1 MNDYR
6 DIIIAPVITEKAAV
20 EEQNGKYTFK
30 VSTKANKTQIKQA
43 IEKIF
48 NVKVE
53 SVNTLNSH
61 PKKRRVGKYTGM
73 TNKYKKAINS
83 ILKNYNVQKIFYGI
97 GIPYTK
103 YKGDAVE
110 NRSMTDFI
118 IGVDQSRIVKLY
130 DVNGIFK
137 ITNT

>member
-53 SVNTLNSH
+53 EISTINVV
-61 PKKRRVGKYTGM
+61 PKKRRVGRYSGLS
-73 TNKYKKAINS
+73 NRSKKAI
-83 ILKNYNVQKIFYGI
+83 
-97 GIPYTK
+97 
-103 YKGDAVE
+103 
-110 NRSMTDFI
+110 
-118 IGVDQSRIVKLY
+118 VKLAEGQTI
-130 DVNGIFK
+130 DLG
-137 ITNT
+137 